1 MAYWHAVG
9 SALGSTPMSAFYGYR
24 AELANQVIVRLKR
37 LSDLQWL
44 HATSVLEERRQY
56 FDLAYALSTHS
67 IDIMAEEEGEE
78 GRALLQAHLSDVDA
92 ALSGVAVPDP
102 AVPCLIGRAAVMA
115 VFLRDTRG
123 FNHGAFV
130 ELFAPAAQCLSLAE
144 LEATAGAAIAPAAD
158 DFKSTA
164 RPQPATRRAE
174 RKRA

>member
-1 MAYWHAVG
+1 MG
-9 SALGSTPMSAFYGYR
+9 IALGSTPMSAFYGYR

-37 LSDLQWL
+37 LSDPQWL
-44 HATSVLEERRQY
+44 RATSVLEERRLY
-56 FDLAYALSTHS
+56 FDLAYALSAHS

-92 ALSGVAVPDP
+92 ALSVTAAPD
-102 AVPCLIGRAAVMA
+102 ATLRCLIGRAAVMA
-115 VFLRDTRG
+115 AFLRDTRG

-130 ELFAPAAQCLSLAE
+130 ELFAPAAACLSLAD

-158 DFKSTA
+158 DFKSTV
-164 RPQPATRRAE
+164 RTQPAPKQAD

>member
-1 MAYWHAVG
+1 MAYWHAMG

-37 LSDLQWL
+37 LSDPQWL

-56 FDLAYALSTHS
+56 FDLAYALSAHA
-67 IDIMAEEEGEE
+67 IDVMAEEEGEE
-78 GRALLQAHLSDVDA
+78 GRALLQAHLSDIDA
-92 ALSGVAVPDP
+92 ALAGNSAPD
-102 AVPCLIGRAAVMA
+102 AALRCLIGRAAVMA

-130 ELFAPAAQCLSLAE
+130 ELFAPASECLSLAD
-144 LEATAGAAIAPAAD
+144 LAATASAALARAAD
-158 DFKSTA
+158 DFNSTVRA
-164 RPQPATRRAE
+164 QPAAREAG

>member
-1 MAYWHAVG
+1 
-9 SALGSTPMSAFYGYR
+9 MSAFYGYR

-37 LSDLQWL
+37 LSDPQWL

-56 FDLAYALSTHS
+56 FDLAYALSSHS
-67 IDIMAEEEGEE
+67 IDIMAEEQGDE

-92 ALSGVAVPDP
+92 ALAGTAAPD
-102 AVPCLIGRAAVMA
+102 AAQRCLIGRAAVMA

-130 ELFAPAAQCLSLAE
+130 ELFAPMADCLSLAE
-144 LEATAGAAIAPAAD
+144 LEATAGAAIGPAAD
-158 DFKSTA
+158 DFKTTV
-164 RPQPATRRAE
+164 RPQPASRGAE